1 MECLLCNKPVTY
13 AGSEDLEKGICG
25 GCIQVLLLAT
35 PVKIVKAYYL
45 AIEKDQLEKAE
56 ILKTFV
62 TEKEFIHEGDS
73 YQQTINSTR
82 TGEFKI
88 SREIRSSVDRA
99 GFIKFSRA
107 ARIKVRKERRIR

>member
-45 AIEKDQLEKAE
+45 AVEKDQLEKAE
-56 ILKTFV
+56 ILKSFV

-73 YQQTINSTR
+73 YQQN
-82 TGEFKI
+82 I
-88 SREIRSSVDRA
+88 SREIRPDMDGTR
-99 GFIKFSRA
+99 FIKFSRLT
-107 ARIKVRKERRIR
+107 RIKVRKERRIR